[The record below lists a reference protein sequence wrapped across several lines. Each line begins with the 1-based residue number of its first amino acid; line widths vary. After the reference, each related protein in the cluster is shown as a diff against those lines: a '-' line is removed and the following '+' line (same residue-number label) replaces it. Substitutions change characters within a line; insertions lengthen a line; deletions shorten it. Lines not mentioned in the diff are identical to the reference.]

1 MNNYFVLRR
10 RRTFFTMIISDAV
23 RNFLRGFEGL
33 NPIMTEKLEKF
44 LHLCQ
49 FFFLKSFEKALVD
62 HLKNPLAMLD

>member
-1 MNNYFVLRR
+1 
-10 RRTFFTMIISDAV
+10 MIISDAV